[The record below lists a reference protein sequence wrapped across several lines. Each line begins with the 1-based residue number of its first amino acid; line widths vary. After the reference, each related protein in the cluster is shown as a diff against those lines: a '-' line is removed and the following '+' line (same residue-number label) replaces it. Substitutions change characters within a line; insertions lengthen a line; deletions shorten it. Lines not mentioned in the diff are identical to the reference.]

1 MSYVNITIIYPY
13 RLLADA
19 FAKSINKLP
28 DFYVAHQIESLGA
41 LWESVEDTDLILV
54 DSDLLKQ
61 SSFRDIAKIKKRFP
75 AVEIVVLGIV
85 SAPEVLIAKGCAGYI
100 DLHRGFDE
108 AIHLITR
115 VGRGAAGGILS
126 SSKSATVSAMDTLS
140 LRESQTLNLIWDG
153 MTNKEICDF
162 LGVKQQTV
170 SSYVNRLCEKLG
182 VETRN
187 GIFLLSSRLRDKSL

>member
-19 FAKSINKLP
+19 FAISINKLP
-28 DFYVAHQIESLGA
+28 DFYVAHQIEALSE

-75 AVEIVVLGIV
+75 QAEIVVLGIV
-85 SAPEVLIAKGCAGYI
+85 SAPEVLIARGCAGYI

-126 SSKSATVSAMDTLS
+126 SSKSASVSAIDTLS

-187 GIFLLSSRLRDKSL
+187 GIFLLSSRLRDKTL

>member
-19 FAKSINKLP
+19 FAISITKLP
-28 DFYVAHQIESLGA
+28 DFYVAHQIEALSE

-75 AVEIVVLGIV
+75 QAEIVVLGIV
-85 SAPEVLIAKGCAGYI
+85 SAPEVLIARGCAGYI

-126 SSKSATVSAMDTLS
+126 SSKSASVSAIDTLS

-187 GIFLLSSRLRDKSL
+187 GIFLLSSRLRDKTL

>member
-19 FAKSINKLP
+19 FAISINKLP
-28 DFYVAHQIESLGA
+28 DFYVAHQIEALSE

-61 SSFRDIAKIKKRFP
+61 SSFRDIVKIKKRFP
-75 AVEIVVLGIV
+75 QAELVVLGIV
-85 SAPEVLIAKGCAGYI
+85 SAPEVLIARGCAGYI

-126 SSKSATVSAMDTLS
+126 SSKSASVSAMDTLS

-187 GIFLLSSRLRDKSL
+187 GIFLLSSRLRDKTL

>member
-1 MSYVNITIIYPY
+1 MNITIIYPY

-19 FAKSINKLP
+19 FAISINKLP
-28 DFYVAHQIESLGA
+28 DFYVAHQIEALSE

-61 SSFRDIAKIKKRFP
+61 SSFRDIVKIKKRFP
-75 AVEIVVLGIV
+75 QAELVVLGIV
-85 SAPEVLIAKGCAGYI
+85 SAPEVLIARGCAGYI

-126 SSKSATVSAMDTLS
+126 SSKSASVSAMDTLS

-187 GIFLLSSRLRDKSL
+187 GIFLLSSRLRDKTL

>member
-13 RLLADA
+13 RLIADV
-19 FAKSINKLP
+19 FASAINGLP
-28 DFYVAHQIESLGA
+28 DFYVAHQIESLKA
-41 LWESVEDTDLILV
+41 LWGSVEATDLILV

-61 SSFRDIAKIKKRFP
+61 SGFRDLPKIQTQFP
-75 AVEIVVLGIV
+75 QVQIVVLGIV
-85 SAPEVLIAKGCAGYI
+85 SAPEVLIARGCAGYI

-126 SSKSATVSAMDTLS
+126 SSKSASVNVLECLS
-140 LRESQTLNLIWDG
+140 HRETQTLNLIWDG

-187 GIFLLSSRLRDKSL
+187 GIFLLSSRLRDKTL